1 MRKDD
6 DMTWKKFWKRV
17 NALLHDN
24 RTVLR
29 DGEDIEDWEEIQRKQ
44 REKEAERQKKEQEIL
59 ATWFLREEYIN
70 AGWFKRL
77 LLRIE
82 FVFRDTRG
90 ESHIPQIPKHIRME
104 IARCLLPD
112 IIAYYESEE
121 GQKEFAE
128 WMKKQLDAETK
139 FDDTTHSNATY

>member
-1 MRKDD
+1 
-6 DMTWKKFWKRV
+6 MTWKKFWKRV
-17 NALLHDN
+17 NALLHDK

-29 DGEDIEDWEEIQRKQ
+29 EGEEIEDWEDVQRKQ
-44 REKEAERQKKEQEIL
+44 REIEAERQRKEQEIL

-90 ESHIPQIPKHIRME
+90 ESHIPEIPKNIRME

-112 IIAYYESEE
+112 IIAYYESGE
-121 GQKEFAE
+121 GKREFEE
-128 WMKKQLDAETK
+128 WMKEKVASKQDILYKNQGSTQNTSK
-139 FDDTTHSNATY
+139 YS

>member
-1 MRKDD
+1 
-6 DMTWKKFWKRV
+6 MTWKKFWKRV

-29 DGEDIEDWEEIQRKQ
+29 EGEDVEDWEEVQRKQ
-44 REKEAERQKKEQEIL
+44 REKDAERQKKEQEIL

-90 ESHIPQIPKHIRME
+90 ESHIPEIPQHIRME

-112 IIAYYESEE
+112 IIAYFESEE
-121 GQKEFAE
+121 GQKEFEA
-128 WMKKQLDAETK
+128 WKKSQTILDEK
-139 FDDTTHSNATY
+139 SDKSEQYNVV

>member
-1 MRKDD
+1 
-6 DMTWKKFWKRV
+6 MTWKKFWKRV

-29 DGEDIEDWEEIQRKQ
+29 EGEDIEDWEEVRRKQ
-44 REKEAERQKKEQEIL
+44 REEEAERQRKEQEIL
-59 ATWFLREEYIN
+59 ATWFLREEYLS

-90 ESHIPQIPKHIRME
+90 ESHIPQIPDYIRME

-112 IIAYYESEE
+112 IVAYFESEQGRE
-121 GQKEFAE
+121 SSRSGKHNRKPRKRKRARSCDLA
-128 WMKKQLDAETK
+128 LDSTQI
-139 FDDTTHSNATY
+139 

>member
-24 RTVLR
+24 RTRLLE
-29 DGEDIEDWEEIQRKQ
+29 GEDIENWEEYQRK
-44 REKEAERQKKEQEIL
+44 RSEEKAEQQKKEQEIL
-59 ATWFLREEYIN
+59 ATWFLREEYLN

-77 LLRIE
+77 LLKIE
-82 FVFRDTRG
+82 FIFRDTRG
-90 ESHIPQIPKHIRME
+90 ESYIPQIPDHIRME

-112 IIAYYESEE
+112 IIAYYESEK
-121 GQKEFAE
+121 GQREFNE
-128 WMKKQLDAETK
+128 WKKSQTILDEM
-139 FDDTTHSNATY
+139 SNKSEQYNVV

>member
-1 MRKDD
+1 
-6 DMTWKKFWKRV
+6 MTWKKFWKRV
-17 NALLHDN
+17 NALIHDN

-29 DGEDIEDWEEIQRKQ
+29 ESEDIEDWEEVQRRQ
-44 REKEAERQKKEQEIL
+44 REEEAARQRKEQEIL

-90 ESHIPQIPKHIRME
+90 ESHIPQISEHIRKE
-104 IARCLLPD
+104 IARCFLPD
-112 IIAYYESEE
+112 IVAYFESEQ
-121 GQKEFAE
+121 GQREFEE
-128 WMKKQLDAETK
+128 WKIKQESERENWMQSK
-139 FDDTTHSNATY
+139 

>member
-1 MRKDD
+1 
-6 DMTWKKFWKRV
+6 MTWKKFWKRV
-17 NALLHDN
+17 NALIHDN

-29 DGEDIEDWEEIQRKQ
+29 EGEDIEEWEEVQRKQ
-44 REKEAERQKKEQEIL
+44 REKDAERQRKEQEIL
-59 ATWFLREEYIN
+59 ATWFMREKYLN

-112 IIAYYESEE
+112 IIAYFESEE
-121 GQKEFAE
+121 GQKEFEKWKAQQE
-128 WMKKQLDAETK
+128 AKQNQKTRTL
-139 FDDTTHSNATY
+139 

>member
-1 MRKDD
+1 
-6 DMTWKKFWKRV
+6 MTWKKFWKRV

-29 DGEDIEDWEEIQRKQ
+29 KGEDIEDREEVQRKQ
-44 REKEAERQKKEQEIL
+44 REAEAERQRKEQEIL

-90 ESHIPQIPKHIRME
+90 ESHIPEIPKHIRME

-112 IIAYYESEE
+112 IIAYFESEE
-121 GQKEFAE
+121 GQKEFIE
-128 WMKKQLDAETK
+128 WKKQNSIVEIENTK
-139 FDDTTHSNATY
+139 IIER

>member
-17 NALLHDN
+17 NALFHDN

-29 DGEDIEDWEEIQRKQ
+29 ETEDLEDWEEVQRKQ
-44 REKEAERQKKEQEIL
+44 REEEAERQRKEQEIL

-90 ESHIPQIPKHIRME
+90 ESHIPQIPEHIRKE

-112 IIAYYESEE
+112 IIAYYESEK
-121 GQKEFAE
+121 GQKEFEEWKKSQQKQTAE
-128 WMKKQLDAETK
+128 KV
-139 FDDTTHSNATY
+139 S

>member
-1 MRKDD
+1 
-6 DMTWKKFWKRV
+6 MTWKKFWKRV

-24 RTVLR
+24 RTVLL
-29 DGEDIEDWEEIQRKQ
+29 DGEDIEDWEEVQRRQ
-44 REKEAERQKKEQEIL
+44 REIEAERQRKEQEIL

-90 ESHIPQIPKHIRME
+90 ESHIPQIPEHIRKE

-112 IIAYYESEE
+112 IIAYFESEK
-121 GQKEFAE
+121 GRKEFEE
-128 WMKKQLDAETK
+128 WKKGKAASKQDILHENQ
-139 FDDTTHSNATY
+139 SNTQNISKYS

>member
-6 DMTWKKFWKRV
+6 DMTWKKCWRRV

-24 RTVLR
+24 RTRLLE
-29 DGEDIEDWEEIQRKQ
+29 GEDIENWEEYQRKR
-44 REKEAERQKKEQEIL
+44 REEEAERHKKEQEIL
-59 ATWFLREEYIN
+59 AMWFLREEYIN

-90 ESHIPQIPKHIRME
+90 EGHIPNIPEHIRME

-112 IIAYYESEE
+112 IIAYYESEQ
-121 GQKEFAE
+121 GQREFNEWKENSHKA
-128 WMKKQLDAETK
+128 
-139 FDDTTHSNATY
+139 